1 MVSGSSPITWGNH
14 SDKPA
19 RVTACAQVEAS
30 GARTVEPTADAE
42 AEWVRTIIEGSR
54 GRAEFQE
61 SCTPGYYNNEGR
73 PGEGPGWFGGNYGG
87 GAPAFFRLLREW
99 REAGALEGLAIE

>member
-1 MVSGSSPITWGNH
+1 
-14 SDKPA
+14 
-19 RVTACAQVEAS
+19 VTACAQVEAS